1 MGGLQGRLLG
11 VTLRIMPKTSC
22 APESGQSQSCG
33 PTSRPGTSLP
43 LLRLQQ
49 EATLCP
55 LAPGESARA
64 PASTAAS
71 PPLDTCEWPLLPTP
85 DTLIG
90 ALVGRTAETWSPLAS
105 PSISRNR
112 VCGQCVKLHKESEK
126 CSLALCSFCQAGGSE
141 QRG

>member
-11 VTLRIMPKTSC
+11 VTLRIMPKTSYT
-22 APESGQSQSCG
+22 PGSGQSQSCG
-33 PTSRPGTSLP
+33 PTSQPGTSLP

-49 EATLCP
+49 EATL

-105 PSISRNR
+105 PSIARNR
-112 VCGQCVKLHKESEK
+112 VCGQYVKLHKESEK
-126 CSLALCSFCQAGGSE
+126 CSLALSSFCQAAGSV